1 MILNLHRCLSDME
14 YCAFILMS
22 SLPAAWFV
30 VGVLLLILLLIIAV
44 LYVFKSREVSTL
56 KKQVDELRDTMRMM
70 RYEEANLARMLHT
83 ASKAKE
89 TLVEQSEMEGDDQSV
104 ALELVESQE
113 HPQEQIKEPVEEFS
127 EERKEE
133 PQLLLEAEDIEQ
145 EETLLPEDE
154 EEATSIETQY
164 EVRIEDE
171 AQPEPLFSEPEN
183 VVKQEEP
190 IVQVEV
196 PMAQETSSTTQKQPI
211 NERRS
216 AIPVDLFSAWF
227 AENEDSPVESSI
239 ELEPVLELAQG
250 VEDTPIVPIAQHL
263 VADVVEEGQDVDE
276 SPEQKETE
284 NPLLEASVEG
294 GLNKEDE
301 RFCRKLERVVNARLK
316 NPNLNVDSIAAQL
329 NMGRTNFYRKVREL
343 TGVSPND
350 YLRRARMERAAE
362 LLRTTDIPVSEVCV
376 QVGVPDAQYF
386 SRVFKVYY
394 ESTPKAYREKHQTI

>member
-113 HPQEQIKEPVEEFS
+113 HPQEQIEELVEEFS

-145 EETLLPEDE
+145 EETLLTEDE

-227 AENEDSPVESSI
+227 AENDDSPVESSI

-250 VEDTPIVPIAQHL
+250 VEDMPIVPIAQHV

-301 RFCRKLERVVNARLK
+301 RFCRKLERVVNVRLK